1 MERKRPAPGEF
12 YRHFKNKLYQ
22 VIAIARDSETGEE
35 MVVYQALYGRFEFWV
50 RPLSMFMEPV
60 DREKYPEASQQYRFE
75 RVCPQGSDSQGAGG
89 QKANGKKANDQEGY
103 QKRKRHRYNQL
114 AKLCEGEKRAFAFNY
129 IGLFYRQQNG
139 EVSVTRFSVVK
150 HAYIRAQQAEEEHHT
165 EGIRGYEQ

>member
-103 QKRKRHRYNQL
+103 DL
-114 AKLCEGEKRAFAFNY
+114 E
-129 IGLFYRQQNG
+129 
-139 EVSVTRFSVVK
+139 T
-150 HAYIRAQQAEEEHHT
+150 AES
-165 EGIRGYEQ
+165 GDGPQPVNPL

>member
-75 RVCPQGSDSQGAGG
+75 RIEEPTETNPLLLRFLDAETYEDKLELFQSWEAYADDQLLESIAVSLDVVL
-89 QKANGKKANDQEGY
+89 GKGTTK
-103 QKRKRHRYNQL
+103 
-114 AKLCEGEKRAFAFNY
+114 EK
-129 IGLFYRQQNG
+129 YRQILNCLKTM
-139 EVSVTRFSVVK
+139 EHFETNRF
-150 HAYIRAQQAEEEHHT
+150 R
-165 EGIRGYEQ
+165 